1 MKTAA
6 KPFDSSQDLETYIN
20 SNYAKEHCPFI
31 KGNTSFLSKN
41 LGLKT
46 ALLAA
51 AFLLTSF
58 LTSLSF
64 PPLANLLLLFVY
76 IFAGTHA
83 LIESIDDLIH
93 LRINIDVLMTLAA
106 FFSVVI
112 GSPFEGGLLLVLF
125 AISESME
132 DATSRKTTASIQSLH
147 KLSPKRALVIRGKED
162 FLEKA
167 TEDVKTG
174 EKIFIKVGATIPLD
188 GKILEGHCELNLAHL
203 TGESVP
209 VSKGPGDLVP
219 AGAISTDG
227 SLTVEVT
234 TTSSSSTLARIINL
248 ITEAQSSKPKLQR
261 FFDKFSQTYALII
274 IGLSALFAAFL
285 PFITQCAYFGPE
297 GSIFRSL
304 AFLIAASP
312 CALII
317 AVPTAYLS
325 AISSCAKK
333 GVLLKGGIILDA
345 LAKCKTFVFD
355 KTGTLTTAELALVDI
370 ELQEG
375 DKSSKNAL
383 LQIAASL
390 EKNSTHPIASAILQA
405 AKKEKLPLL
414 EVKDFKEVPGFGL
427 KGVIDGK
434 AVSIGHGGHI
444 KKESEKQEQ
453 TKSAN
458 EVKKALDA
466 KLDEIQKT
474 GLSLCILSIDGA
486 LSFFTF
492 TDTIKVSAKSSVKQL
507 KELGLH
513 VSMLTGDHE
522 FSARRIGKEVGIE
535 DITFNLRPED
545 KMAAIQKLEKT
556 TPCAMFGDGIN
567 DAPALAKATVGLSM
581 GNLGSD
587 TAIEASDIVLL
598 QDDLELASWLV
609 KKAHS
614 CMRIVH
620 QNLIFASG
628 IISVISSMALIGLI
642 PLWLAVVLHEGGTVA
657 VALNGL
663 RLLKK

>member
-1 MKTAA
+1 MKTVN
-6 KPFDSSQDLETYIN
+6 KSFESSQNLETYIN
-20 SNYAKEHCPFI
+20 SNYAYENSPFI
-31 KGNTSFLSKN
+31 KKNSLFLSKN

-46 ALLAA
+46 ALLAGA
-51 AFLLTSF
+51 LLIVSF
-58 LTSLSF
+58 FTHLAH
-64 PPLANLLLLFVY
+64 PPIANLLLLFVY

-106 FFSVVI
+106 FFSVII

-125 AISESME
+125 AISEAME
-132 DATSRKTTASIQSLH
+132 EATSRKTTASIQSLH
-147 KLSPKRALVIRGKED
+147 KLTPSRALVIRGKGE

-167 TEDVKTG
+167 TEDVKPG

-188 GKILEGHCELNLAHL
+188 GKVLEGRCDLNLAHL
-203 TGESVP
+203 TGEPVP

-274 IGLSALFAAFL
+274 ISLSALFAAVL
-285 PFITQCAYFGPE
+285 PLMTDCAYFGPE

-345 LAKCKTFVFD
+345 LAKCKSFVFD
-355 KTGTLTTAELALVDI
+355 KTGTLTTAELTLIDI
-370 ELQEG
+370 EG
-375 DKSSKNAL
+375 DHVDLSSKNTL

-390 EKNSTHPIASAILQA
+390 EKNSTHPIASAILLA
-405 AKKEKLPLL
+405 AKKESLALL
-414 EVKDFKEVPGFGL
+414 DVKDFQEVSGFGL
-427 KGVIDGK
+427 KGYIGGK
-434 AVSIGHGGHI
+434 IVSIGHGGHI
-444 KKESEKQEQ
+444 EKES
-453 TKSAN
+453 KSGLN
-458 EVKKALDA
+458 IKKALEA
-466 KLDEIQKT
+466 KLDDIKKR
-474 GLSLCILSIDGA
+474 GLILCILSVEGA

-492 TDTIKVSAKSSVKQL
+492 TDTIKSGARTLVKQL
-507 KELGLH
+507 KEQGLH

-522 FSARRIGKEVGIE
+522 FSARRIAKEVGIE
-535 DITFNLRPED
+535 DISFDLRPED
-545 KMAAIQKLEKT
+545 KMAAIKKLEQKN
-556 TPCAMFGDGIN
+556 PCAMFGDGIN

-598 QDDLELASWLV
+598 QDDLKLASWLV

-614 CMRIVH
+614 CTRIVR
-620 QNLIFASG
+620 QNLIFATG
-628 IISVISSMALIGLI
+628 IIAFISSMALIGLI

-663 RLLKK
+663 RLLRK